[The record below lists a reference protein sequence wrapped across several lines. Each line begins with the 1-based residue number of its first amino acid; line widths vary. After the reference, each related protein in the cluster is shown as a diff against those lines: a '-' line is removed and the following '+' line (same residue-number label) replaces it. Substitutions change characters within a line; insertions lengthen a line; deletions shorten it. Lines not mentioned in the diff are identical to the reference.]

1 MFKIQEDYM
10 RVFKKVFIVLTTI
23 LLITSSGLTITNNQ
37 VNAAS
42 KTIDVVDS
50 DASTNTKKLFAYLQ
64 DVSGEKILF
73 GQQHATDE
81 GLTLKGKGSRAGSEE
96 SEVYNAVGDYPAI
109 FGWDTNSL
117 DGREK
122 PGVEGD
128 LEQSRKNLA
137 ASMKVA
143 HELGGIITLS
153 MHPNNFV
160 TGGAYNDTTGNV
172 VENILPG
179 GSKNAEFNQWLD
191 NIAALAHDLKDENG
205 EAIPVI
211 FRPFHE
217 QTGNWFWW
225 GSHTTTSEQYKA
237 VFRYTVEYLRDTKD
251 VHNFLYGFSPGA
263 GPGGAKERYLET
275 YPGDDYVDIFGID
288 KYDDKQ
294 NAGSDGLLK

>member
-1 MFKIQEDYM
+1 M
-10 RVFKKVFIVLTTI
+10 RVFKKVFIVFAI
-23 LLITSSGLTITNNQ
+23 VLLITLHGLSMFTNNQ

-42 KTIDVVDS
+42 KKIDIVDS
-50 DASTNTKKLFAYLQ
+50 NASNYTKKLLAFLQ
-64 DVSGEKILF
+64 DMSGEKVLF

-81 GLTLKGKGSRAGSEE
+81 GLTLKGKGARVGSKE
-96 SEVYNAVGDYPAI
+96 SEVYNAVGDYPAV

-122 PGVEGD
+122 PGIAGD
-128 LEQSRKNLA
+128 PEQSRKNLA
-137 ASMKVA
+137 ASMKAA

-160 TGGAYNDTTGNV
+160 TDGAYNDTTGNV

-179 GSKNAEFNQWLD
+179 GSKNAEFNKWLD

-225 GSHTTTSEQYKA
+225 GSQDRKS
-237 VFRYTVEYLRDTKD
+237 VV
-251 VHNFLYGFSPGA
+251 
-263 GPGGAKERYLET
+263 
-275 YPGDDYVDIFGID
+275 
-288 KYDDKQ
+288 
-294 NAGSDGLLK
+294 